1 MGMLLIARV
10 SRGTSLM
17 SAEHEDHG
25 NTPAAWTLVGIVI
38 AGFTVGGI
46 GFIIA
51 NIPLVIVAAVIC
63 VVGIVVG
70 KAMQMMGMG
79 AQPKSSTKTS

>member
-1 MGMLLIARV
+1 
-10 SRGTSLM
+10 M

-25 NTPAAWTLVGIVI
+25 HTSAAWTLVGIVI
-38 AGFTVGGI
+38 VGFTVGGV
-46 GFIIA
+46 GVVFA
-51 NIPLVIVAAVIC
+51 DWTVVIVGVVIC

>member
-1 MGMLLIARV
+1 
-10 SRGTSLM
+10 M

-25 NTPAAWTLVGIVI
+25 HTPAAWTLVGIVI
-38 AGFTVGGI
+38 AGFTVGGVVV
-46 GFIIA
+46 IIA
-51 NIPLVIVAAVIC
+51 NIPIVIVGAVIC

-70 KAMQMMGMG
+70 KVMQMMGMG

>member
-1 MGMLLIARV
+1 
-10 SRGTSLM
+10 M

-38 AGFTVGGI
+38 VGFTVGGV
-46 GFIIA
+46 GVVFA
-51 NIPLVIVAAVIC
+51 DWTVVIVGVVIC

>member
-1 MGMLLIARV
+1 
-10 SRGTSLM
+10 M